1 MLLIGVM
8 AMVMA
13 ACSSESSTTTDT
25 AEAAPSATTT
35 EAAPETTVPTEPTVT
50 FDGANCVYAG
60 PTTFDLNTLPRFS
73 GVNESED
80 EFRFT
85 LYHLEDPRLTLEAV
99 IALDA
104 DLSGSVPLPDGIRLR
119 SGSSGID
126 RGAEGGVNLPFTAS
140 GDYLIGCVILEIEVE
155 DRLAFLADVVLSVP

>member
-1 MLLIGVM
+1 MMSISLKLNQVILLIEVM

-13 ACSSESSTTTDT
+13 ACSSESSTTT
-25 AEAAPSATTT
+25 
-35 EAAPETTVPTEPTVT
+35 TVSTEPTVT

-60 PTTFDLNTLPRFS
+60 PATFDLNTLPRFI

-80 EFRFT
+80 DFRFG
-85 LYHLEDPRLTLEAV
+85 LYHLEDPSLTLEAV

-119 SGSSGID
+119 SGSGVID
-126 RGAEGGVNLPFTAS
+126 PGAEGSVNLPFTAS
-140 GDYLIGCVILEIEVE
+140 GDYLIGCFKFGIEVE
-155 DRLAFLADVVLSVP
+155 DPLTFLADVVLSVP